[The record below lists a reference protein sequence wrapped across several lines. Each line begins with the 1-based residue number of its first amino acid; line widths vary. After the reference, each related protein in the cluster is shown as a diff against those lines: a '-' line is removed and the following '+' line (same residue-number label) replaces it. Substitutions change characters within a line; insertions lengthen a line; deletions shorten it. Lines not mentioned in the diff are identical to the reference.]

1 MTTTVF
7 SQIINPTL
15 QPDIPQEKSQ
25 SPLQK
30 QIDTRQFLNTYSTD
44 NQEVYAALPLKQ
56 CIDTAPSI
64 QEARRLHGTPIVNA
78 WINALIMN
86 LCEFCGMK
94 VTPYSEQT
102 KSVAGIIMNEFG
114 WLNAKELLVFFYR
127 QKTGRYLT
135 FYHTFDGS
143 ILLRSLRLFINE
155 RMAAARQLEEDRRKE
170 ELNRRSSKCV
180 SYDEYRRMLEA
191 GELDHLFTD
200 EELEFFHRPPR
211 NKLSADK

>member
-7 SQIINPTL
+7 SQIINPTQ

-30 QIDTRQFLNTYSTD
+30 QIDTRQFLNTYSTE
-44 NQEVYAALPLKQ
+44 NQEVYAAMPLKQ

-143 ILLRSLRLFINE
+143 ILLRSLRVFINE

-200 EELEFFHRPPR
+200 EELEYFHRPPR
-211 NKLSADK
+211 NKG